1 MPLRKFVSPQAF
13 FLMILLMSGFVATAA
28 AQEASGPSQPS
39 EASLRDS
46 IREMQT
52 QIQQLRDLVQTMK
65 TEADGFHTETLQLK
79 RELQL
84 TRERL
89 DALDLSAK
97 KSAAPA
103 PGDIAQNDR
112 SAPQLPEHK
121 TLAERISKLEDDL
134 QLNNDKID
142 DQYQTKVESASKY
155 RVKLSGILLM
165 NVFSNKGNVDHFE
178 VPGVAMAAP
187 PSGLNGNSGG
197 GFGATFRQSE
207 IGLEVHGPSF
217 AGARTSGNFAADFFG
232 EFPETNNGQSSGS
245 LRLKTGTLRLDWNRT
260 SVVAG
265 VDSLFFSPEYP
276 TSWASVGVPAFSYS
290 GNLWG
295 WIPQVRIEHS
305 LIASDTST
313 LKISGGILDPFT
325 GETPPNEFLRL
336 PGAGESS
343 RQPGYATRVEW
354 THKVGNQPLT
364 LGAGG
369 FYERQNWGF
378 NRNVDGWAATVDWII
393 PFGDYVSLSGKFY
406 DGSAIGGLGGGI
418 GRSIVFNGAL
428 ENPASPFHALAS
440 TGGWSQLKIK
450 PATKLEFNLAAGQD
464 GAAAGDV
471 RGFTEA
477 PGYFAATLFR
487 NRSELVNFVYRPRSN
502 LLFSTEFR
510 TLRTFDVNGTS
521 QRANQLNLVMGVLF

>member
-1 MPLRKFVSPQAF
+1 MPLRKFVSLQVF
-13 FLMILLMSGFVATAA
+13 FLMILLISGLAATA
-28 AQEASGPSQPS
+28 AQEASGASQPS
-39 EASLRDS
+39 ESSLRDS

-52 QIQQLRDLVQTMK
+52 QIQQLRELVQAMK

-79 RELQL
+79 QELQL
-84 TRERL
+84 TREKL
-89 DALDLSAK
+89 NALDLSAR
-97 KSAAPA
+97 KSAAPDSGNA
-103 PGDIAQNDR
+103 RNEPSAAQ
-112 SAPQLPEHK
+112 PPEHK
-121 TLAERISKLEDDL
+121 PLAERISKLEDDL
-134 QLNNDKID
+134 QLNTEKID

-155 RVKLSGILLM
+155 RVKLSGVLLM

-178 VPGVAMAAP
+178 QPGVAEP
-187 PSGLNGNSGG
+187 PTASGLNGNGNGS
-197 GFGATFRQSE
+197 FGATFRQSE
-207 IGLEVHGPSF
+207 LGLEVHGPSF
-217 AGARTSGNFAADFFG
+217 AGARTSGNFVADFFG
-232 EFPETNNGQSSGS
+232 EFPEANNGAATGT
-245 LRLKTGTLRLDWNRT
+245 LRLKTGTVRLDWNRT
-260 SVVAG
+260 SLVAG
-265 VDSLFFSPEYP
+265 IDNLFFSPEYP
-276 TSWASVGVPAFSYS
+276 TSWASVGIPAFSYA

-313 LKISGGILDPFT
+313 LKISGGILDPLT

-343 RQPGYATRVEW
+343 RQPGYAARVEW
-354 THKVGNQPLT
+354 THKIGNQPLT

-369 FYERQNWGF
+369 YYDHQNWGF
-378 NRNVDGWAATVDWII
+378 NRNVTGWAATVDWII

-418 GRSIVFNGAL
+418 GRSIVFKGAL
-428 ENPASPFHALAS
+428 EDPAAPFHALGS

-450 PATKLEFNLAAGQD
+450 PVTKLEFNLAAGQD
-464 GAAAGDV
+464 GATAGDV